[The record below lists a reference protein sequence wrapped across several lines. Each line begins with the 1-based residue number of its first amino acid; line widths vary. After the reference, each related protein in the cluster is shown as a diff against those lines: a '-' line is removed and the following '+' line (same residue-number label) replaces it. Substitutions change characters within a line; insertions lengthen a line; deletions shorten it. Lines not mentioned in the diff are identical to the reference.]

1 MQIMHVYACKLFA
14 LQLTNIFTLSST
26 KKVMQDVFH
35 TKLNIGETLDISI
48 EVKTVDFTENRKAA
62 TFTKQL
68 F

>member
-1 MQIMHVYACKLFA
+1 
-14 LQLTNIFTLSST
+14 
-26 KKVMQDVFH
+26 MQDVFH
-35 TKLNIGETLDISI
+35 KKLDIGETLDISI